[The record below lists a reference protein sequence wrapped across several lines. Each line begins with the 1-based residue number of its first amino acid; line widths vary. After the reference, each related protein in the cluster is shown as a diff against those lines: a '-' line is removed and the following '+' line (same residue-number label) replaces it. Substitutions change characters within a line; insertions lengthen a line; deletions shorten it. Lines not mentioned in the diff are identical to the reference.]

1 MFRSRFLPPLMVG
14 LGGATQP
21 SPEPASGARTLA
33 LASTTSTQ
41 DSGLL
46 DLLVPA
52 FTGATRIQVKRLAVG
67 SGEALD
73 LGARGEADVL
83 LVHSPA
89 AEEEFVAEGGGIERR
104 PVMHNDFVLVGP
116 ASDPARVKGLGAV
129 AAFEKIALME
139 ASFLSRG
146 DQSGTHM
153 KEVDLWRKAGIE
165 PEGQS
170 WYLTS
175 GEGMGDSLRIAAEV
189 QAYTLVDRGTYLG
202 LGAPPDLPI
211 VSENSEDLLNPYHV
225 ILVNPEKH
233 AHVRADEG
241 RRFIEWIV
249 GPEAR
254 RLIADF
260 GRAQHGRS
268 LFVPDAS

>member
-21 SPEPASGARTLA
+21 APEPATGTRTLT

-46 DLLVPA
+46 DALVPA
-52 FTGATRIQVKRLAVG
+52 FTEATRIQVKRLAVG

-73 LGARGEADVL
+73 MGARGEADVL

-89 AEEEFVAEGGGIERR
+89 EEEEFMSEGGGIERR
-104 PVMHNDFVLVGP
+104 PVMHNEFVLVGP
-116 ASDPARVKGLGAV
+116 ASDPARVKGLPAV
-129 AAFEKIALME
+129 AAFEKIANMGV
-139 ASFLSRG
+139 SFVSRG

-153 KEVDLWRKAGIE
+153 KELDLWRKAGIE

-175 GEGMGDSLRIAAEV
+175 GEGMAESLRVAAEV
-189 QAYTLVDRGTYLG
+189 QAYTLVDGGTYLAI
-202 LGAPPDLPI
+202 GAALNLPI
-211 VSENSEDLLNPYHV
+211 VSEDSEDLLNPYHV
-225 ILVNPEKH
+225 ILVNPVKH
-233 AHVRADEG
+233 PNVHAGEG

-249 GPEAR
+249 SPEAR
-254 RLIADF
+254 RLIAGF
-260 GRAQHGRS
+260 GRAKHGRS
-268 LFVPDAS
+268 LFVPGAG